1 MTDKIDQDEL
11 DLEPIAEVSA
21 VRSTKSPVMPT
32 ALAQQVANFTTLQKR
47 YADFRSRGMKQA
59 DAAQKAGSKA
69 SDRAALGRVGYN
81 FEQLEG
87 MKEYISFLYE
97 KRASASVV
105 DEIELVEKLRAVIEL
120 GMDNG
125 NLNACNKA
133 IELMG
138 LMIGAFKT
146 QTKEVKQSNTQ
157 GKVKN
162 NVNVFKDGDEEST
175 PDDKLKAISSLMKSM
190 GKEIR

>member
-1 MTDKIDQDEL
+1 MSDNNSDL

-21 VRSTKSPVMPT
+21 VKSTKTPVMPVD
-32 ALAQQVANFTTLQKR
+32 LAQKVANFTPLQKR
-47 YADFRSRGMKQA
+47 YAECRSRGMKQA

-69 SDRAALGRVGYN
+69 SDRAALGRVGYG

-87 MKEYISFLYE
+87 MKEYISYLYE
-97 KRASASVV
+97 KRAASSVL
-105 DEIELVEKLRAVIEL
+105 DEIELIEKLRAVIET

-146 QTKEVKQSNTQ
+146 QPKETKVSNPQ
-157 GKVKN
+157 GKIKN
-162 NVNVFKDGDEEST
+162 NINVFKNDEEGSESS
-175 PDDKLKAISSLMKSM
+175 DDKLKAISSLMKSM
-190 GKEIR
+190 GREIK